1 MTLLYDLIWF
11 DLPLY
16 MNKLFEHDMIC
27 HTCRRQELKLVKDM
41 THGDSDKESEKGKIY
56 MYNMI

>member
-1 MTLLYDLIWF
+1 
-11 DLPLY
+11 